1 MTKITTFF
9 IKASNEKMAVF
20 KKDFSKEFC
29 KALFF
34 ALKDNFDSFAL
45 LQALENEELK
55 ILFEYSAKLEKIF
68 KECLNNAIMHFGINE
83 LRMVTV
89 KNKIALKLPSLTF
102 EKASGAI
109 RIHEEISAS
118 SKTNA
123 QKKRNI
129 FCKILQKK
137 KNKFNEKEALKII
150 KNCLF
155 QEGYLDIYE
164 KWFSTSVEIAS
175 AVLSEEL

>member
-9 IKASNEKMAVF
+9 IKASNEKMAIF
-20 KKDFSKEFC
+20 KKDFSKEFR
-29 KALFF
+29 KTLFF

-45 LQALENEELK
+45 LQVLENEESK

-68 KECLNNAIMHFGINE
+68 KECLNNAMVHFGINE
-83 LRMVTV
+83 PRMVTV
-89 KNKIALKLPSLTF
+89 KNKIALKLPALTF

-123 QKKRNI
+123 QKKR
-129 FCKILQKK
+129 FCKFLPKK
-137 KNKFNEKEALKII
+137 KNKFNKKKALEII
-150 KNCLF
+150 KSCLH
-155 QEGYLDIYE
+155 QEGYLDTYE